1 MSGTLKDFYIFN
13 YKKVLNE
20 SKVWTHEYECS
31 AVGVYR
37 LFYQEVFPLKNG
49 EGIIVVNSLR
59 TEKYIQNINALELT
73 NLKLEYTDLN
83 GMITQCSNCRKIQRI
98 HEKEIWDWV
107 PIDTSPINKTVNY
120 LFNRSVIQQFGYS
133 TYSENPGAFNKYADA
148 KDFGVKY
155 VISDEQ
161 FSKFVKYALAHD
173 PDKGVTEAEI
183 RAARTKVEIGIKA
196 FIARQKW
203 GNNGYYS
210 FINQID
216 DTYLVALKK
225 FGVE

>member
-1 MSGTLKDFYIFN
+1 MKRYEEDFKSKLVGLDFDTIENSPHSIFGLSKELKLIYYNTAWLQFSKTINDDSCISVNYPLGTSVEDAMSGTLKDFYIFN

-49 EGIIVVNSLR
+49 EGIIVVNSIR
-59 TEKYIQNINALELT
+59 TEKNIQDVNTLELT

-107 PIDTSPINKTVNY
+107 PTFLSETHEHVSHSICPICY
-120 LFNRSVIQQFGYS
+120 DY
-133 TYSENPGAFNKYADA
+133 YW
-148 KDFGVKY
+148 
-155 VISDEQ
+155 
-161 FSKFVKYALAHD
+161 SKK
-173 PDKGVTEAEI
+173 
-183 RAARTKVEIGIKA
+183 
-196 FIARQKW
+196 
-203 GNNGYYS
+203 
-210 FINQID
+210 
-216 DTYLVALKK
+216 
-225 FGVE
+225 